1 VLRGHTDEV
10 IAAAFSPDG
19 AFIYSASLD
28 GTLRV
33 WRNDTGT
40 LEASIAHPQGE
51 PVAINALAVNPAGT
65 QAALAYADGLVEIV
79 DLTNPRAGNLARFT
93 VGQPGPAV
101 STLAFSPDG
110 ALLALGDVG
119 GSLRLLAVP
128 ASAAAAA
135 NPTNIFSVAMTTP
148 ELLPIRGVA
157 FSPDGKL
164 VATVGDDNTLRLFAV
179 VPQPA
184 NG

>member
-1 VLRGHTDEV
+1 M
-10 IAAAFSPDG
+10 
-19 AFIYSASLD
+19 
-28 GTLRV
+28 
-33 WRNDTGT
+33 
-40 LEASIAHPQGE
+40 
-51 PVAINALAVNPAGT
+51 
-65 QAALAYADGLVEIV
+65 V
-79 DLTNPRAGNLARFT
+79 DLTNPSAGNLVRFT
-93 VGQPGPAV
+93 VGQPGPVTNA
-101 STLAFSPDG
+101 LAFSPDG
-110 ALLALGDVG
+110 ALLAFGDAG

-128 ASAAAAA
+128 ANAAAAA
-135 NPTNIFSVAMTTP
+135 NPTNQFFVAMATP